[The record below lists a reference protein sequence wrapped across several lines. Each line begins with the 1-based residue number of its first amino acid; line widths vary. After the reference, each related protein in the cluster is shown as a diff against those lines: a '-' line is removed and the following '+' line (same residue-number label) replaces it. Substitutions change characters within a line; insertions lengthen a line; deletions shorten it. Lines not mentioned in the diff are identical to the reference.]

1 MPSKLE
7 KRGFTLL
14 EIAFALMLISGA
26 LVVVV
31 GLQTSSISRAVSDRN
46 IQKASLIAR
55 SILSAIELN
64 SIDVP
69 EQDRTESADKVLSTL
84 IRTRNI
90 NKEEREEQRQFMV
103 QLRVEP
109 IELVLPPDVILAL
122 KRFDVTVFPEDAP
135 EDSFNV
141 VYIARSQKP

>member
-1 MPSKLE
+1 MLKKKRE
-7 KRGFTLL
+7 RGFTLL

-31 GLQTSSISRAVSDRN
+31 GLQSSSISRAVADRN

-55 SILSAIELN
+55 SVLSAIELN
-64 SIDVP
+64 PKDVP
-69 EQDRTESADKVLSTL
+69 EQDKTESADKVLSNL
-84 IRTRNI
+84 IQTRNI
-90 NKEEREEQRQFMV
+90 DREEREEQSQFMV

-109 IELVLPPDVILAL
+109 IELTIPPQTILTL

-141 VYIARSQKP
+141 VYISRNQ